1 MKVVRWVKEALYDR
15 QRRFCPHLNR
25 LTSQEASAYED
36 FIALYTKMTYAYVY
50 GILGNKED
58 AEDVVQEVFL
68 KLYMLDKEQFPS
80 RGEKSWYYKFCTNL
94 ARDYQRKNRFTENLD
109 EHIPFLTVDDENIQA
124 IESES
129 AYFSAVSGL
138 SEIDR
143 NIVGL
148 KIVAGLKH
156 REIAK
161 ILGKPEG
168 TIRWRYMRA
177 IHSLRI
183 ILGSMAVAVMSWV
196 ALLTMPPRA
205 TVASEPVPQARFLS
219 VVLFGL
225 MALSVGIIIYLSVG
239 FTRRKSEK
247 R

>member
-1 MKVVRWVKEALYDR
+1 MNDGDDFVN
-15 QRRFCPHLNR
+15 HLNR
-25 LTSQEASAYED
+25 LTSKEASAYED
-36 FIALYTKMTYAYVY
+36 FIALYTKMTYAYMY

-58 AEDVVQEVFL
+58 AEDVVQEAFL

-94 ARDYQRKNRFTENLD
+94 ARDYRRKIKFTENLD
-109 EHIPFLTVDDENIQA
+109 EHILFLAVDDENIRA

-129 AYFSAVSGL
+129 TYFSAVSGL

-148 KIVAGLKH
+148 KLMGGLKH
-156 REIAK
+156 REIAE
-161 ILGKPEG
+161 ILEKPEG

-183 ILGSMAVAVMSWV
+183 ILGSVAVAVMSWV

-205 TVASEPVPQARFLS
+205 IVPSERVSQATFLFI
-219 VVLFGL
+219 VLY
-225 MALSVGIIIYLSVG
+225 ALITLSLGSALYLSIG
-239 FTRRKSEK
+239 SIRRKSK
-247 R
+247 IL